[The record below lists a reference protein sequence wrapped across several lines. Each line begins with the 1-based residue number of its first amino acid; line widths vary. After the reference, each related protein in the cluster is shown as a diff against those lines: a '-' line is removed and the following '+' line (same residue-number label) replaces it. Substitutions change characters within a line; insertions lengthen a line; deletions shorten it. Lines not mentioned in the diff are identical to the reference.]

1 MPKSKSAKK
10 IEPPLVHQGAAG
22 IDIGSRFHVVAIPS
36 TYSEQPV
43 QKFSSFT
50 GDLKRLRDWLREHN
64 IQTVAMESTG
74 IYWIPVYEILQE
86 AGLEVFLVNAR
97 HAKCVP
103 GRKSDISD
111 AQWLQQL
118 HGWGLLRA
126 SFQPDEGI
134 ATLRSTMRLR
144 ESLVKGKASHQQR
157 VQKALMQM
165 NLQLHH
171 VVNDVMGKTG
181 RLIIDAILSGERDPE
196 ALAALRD
203 RRCKNP
209 ESVIAEAL
217 HGHFREDHLFELSVA
232 VRMFDEYHQR
242 IVECEA
248 NAHELLSRLA
258 VRSDKANM
266 PTFTDGR
273 RKRKSEYSFDPTHF
287 INMLAGVDLGN
298 IYGLGPGNLLTIIS
312 ECGTEMA
319 KWPTAKHF
327 TSWLGLAPQN
337 KVSGGRVLSSRVRP
351 GASRA
356 ASAFWMAALIASRS
370 STALGS
376 FSRRLAVR
384 RGKQKAHAATARK
397 LAEIFYRCIRY
408 GKSYVDSGPIA
419 YEGKQKDIEISR
431 LFRKAS
437 LLGFDLVGK
446 QPLEPTSP
454 AVQCVT

>member
-1 MPKSKSAKK
+1 MSRSKSTKK
-10 IEPPLVHQGAAG
+10 TEPPLVHQGAAG
-22 IDIGSRFHVVAIPS
+22 IDIGSRFHVVAVPS

-50 GDLKRLRDWLREHN
+50 GDLKRLRDWLCEHN

-97 HAKCVP
+97 HARCVP
-103 GRKSDISD
+103 GRKSDVSD
-111 AQWLQQL
+111 AQWLQKL
-118 HGWGLLRA
+118 HSWGLLRP
-126 SFQPDEGI
+126 SFQPDEGV
-134 ATLRSTMRLR
+134 ANLRTMMRLR

-157 VQKALMQM
+157 IQKALMQM

-196 ALAALRD
+196 ALARLRD
-203 RRCKNP
+203 RRCKNA

-217 HGHFREDHLFELSVA
+217 HGHFREDHLFELSIA

-242 IVECEA
+242 ILECEA
-248 NAHELLSRLA
+248 KAQELLSRLA
-258 VRSDKANM
+258 AQSKDPEREASAN
-266 PTFTDGR
+266 TK
-273 RKRKSEYSFDPTHF
+273 RKRKSEFSFDPTEL
-287 INMLAGVDLGN
+287 INTLAGVDLGN
-298 IYGLGPGNLLTIIS
+298 IYGVGPGNLLTIVS
-312 ECGTEMA
+312 ECGTDME

-337 KVSGGRVLSSRVRP
+337 KVSGGRVLSSRIRP

-370 STALGS
+370 STALGA

-408 GKSYVDSGPIA
+408 GKSYADPGTNT
-419 YEGKQKDIEISR
+419 YEEKQKDLEIAR
-431 LFRKAS
+431 LTRKAR

-446 QPLEPTSP
+446 QPLVPTSP